1 MLETIIGIV
10 GLIGIILIALSVRGF
25 YNAFMVMEDDLIRL
39 NKTIS
44 NIDKKTVVRIANNF
58 KIMVT
63 QLRIQRRTRTQR

>member
-10 GLIGIILIALSVRGF
+10 GLIGVILIALSVRGF